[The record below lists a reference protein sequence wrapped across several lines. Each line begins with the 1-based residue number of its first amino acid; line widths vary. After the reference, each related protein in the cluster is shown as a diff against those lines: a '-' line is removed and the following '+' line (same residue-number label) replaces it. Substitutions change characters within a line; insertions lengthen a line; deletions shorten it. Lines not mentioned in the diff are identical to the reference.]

1 MRIRVPGR
9 FIAVLAILTAVLC
22 LLPASTKTAVARP
35 IGWTDVGPTNPDSD
49 GDNDG
54 VVLKQKSGAA
64 PTTLAAGA
72 GTSTTGSVTTHSRWA
87 GLYHRGGLRMFFTVA
102 RRLDYWLFLLR

>member
-22 LLPASTKTAVARP
+22 LLPASSNVAIARP
-35 IGWTDVGPTNPDSD
+35 IGWEDVGPTPPPSP

-54 VVLKQKSGAA
+54 VVLKSTTAGAPTVGAA
-64 PTTLAAGA
+64 A
-72 GTSTTGSVTTHSRWA
+72 GTGTIVAQGGTRYVGGS
-87 GLYHRGGLRMFFTVA
+87 LRMFFAVTK
-102 RRLDYWLFLLR
+102 LGYWLFWLR